1 MNIHFFPNSKK
12 SLFAFLL
19 LLLGT
24 PVFAQSFGYTEKT
37 AVGNGFYKVKSG
49 NAYGLI
55 DATDKVIV
63 SVEYHDL
70 LFKEGRALLLKED
83 NYRLYG
89 YVDTVGHIREFDKE
103 YYADAT
109 YPYFSEGY
117 VVVRNKKNKWGY
129 ISSDETPIKQ
139 KFASSPFRF
148 DRAYPFSEGYATVY
162 TRKKG
167 WQHIDK
173 TGKERFVLIPEQS
186 ATYRTSVYKGE
197 CLIFTDEGIKQYQ
210 EATSGEAN
218 VKIAISKTAS
228 GINWSEVDE
237 GRLTLQEGI
246 LTLDKMHR
254 AEKFSNGIDSIVFIQ
269 PRLPEVRVPRV
280 VEEKKDTFC
289 LEKEIDI
296 QIPQPT
302 ATANV
307 KGWATFRI
315 LLTNHSELASGEIE
329 VEMSLGTTRDQWKG
343 SLEAGETKKINFS
356 VPARISVPSVGRTL
370 TVIVRQKES
379 KLETTQKVTLRRYTP
394 GNRR

>member
-1 MNIHFFPNSKK
+1 MPKWAGAGLGAACLIGC
-12 SLFAFLL
+12 LAWLL
-19 LLLGT
+19 HTAPETKQPETAPQAPTTDELYHSAYAL
-24 PVFAQSFGYTEKT
+24 AQSPIRDSAVRGKEQIRILAEDSLYPQAMLTYSADLMNSMTKENMEK
-37 AVGNGFYKVKSG
+37 GEK
-49 NAYGLI
+49 LI
-55 DATDKVIV
+55 AT
-63 SVEYHDL
+63 L
-70 LFKEGRALLLKED
+70 A
-83 NYRLYG
+83 
-89 YVDTVGHIREFDKE
+89 
-103 YYADAT
+103 
-109 YPYFSEGY
+109 
-117 VVVRNKKNKWGY
+117 
-129 ISSDETPIKQ
+129 DETPIKQ
-139 KFASSPFRF
+139 KFATSPFRF

-186 ATYRTSVYKGE
+186 STYRTSVYKGE

-210 EATSGEAN
+210 EAPSGEAY
-218 VKIAISKTAS
+218 VKIAISKTTS
-228 GINWSEVDE
+228 GITWSEVDE
-237 GRLTLQEGI
+237 GRLTLQEGT
-246 LTLDKMHR
+246 LWLDKMHR
-254 AEKFSNGIDSIVFIQ
+254 AEKFSNGIDSIIFIQ

-315 LLTNHSELASGEIE
+315 LLTNHSVLASGEIE
-329 VEMSLGTTRDQWKG
+329 VGMSSGTTRDQWKG
-343 SLEAGETKKINFS
+343 SRKAGETKKINFS
-356 VPARISVPSVGRTL
+356 VPARISVASVSRTL